1 MKDDVLNKAILS
13 GIISLDV
20 LIEKS
25 KKAQIGEVR
34 TWRGGKF
41 KKTKEG
47 KWEPVIENK
56 EQLSIK
62 PFPGL
67 SEEAKKVESRF
78 LKYLNDNLE
87 DVEKLYKK
95 NFDNVISAD
104 LVKELSEDYRRDSLN
119 YSVAVHQPS
128 SEFTKYIFKKA
139 LGRPKTKGKDKM
151 VLFVTGGPG
160 AGKTSGIENVED
172 IRKVKNFSDIVHDS
186 VLHSLSK
193 VKENVSLC
201 LNSGR
206 VAVIVHVY
214 RDIEESFLNGVLPR
228 MRKEKRVVP
237 LNVHIDKHIKAN
249 KAILE
254 TFEEYK
260 GNNKVDI
267 RFVDNSRG
275 FKEAAEVDFNEF
287 KSKEIKDFDYYKN
300 NIINKLNEYYE
311 RGEISREEFK
321 LLVGEEEV
329 GRLHGR
335 GKGEYVSKGIGKFIR
350 TGNSFGNSFEESRIN
365 QVINKAIGA
374 GIIDVD
380 FIIEKAWKKHP
391 VGTVMTRK
399 DGRKYKK
406 ISETG
411 NSNKDWQLVTDAK
424 NKTEESTQKRTKSGE
439 QGGGEI
445 NAKDLPEQAK
455 NTSETALQNAIKRSP
470 DPVVREAAHKEMERR
485 QKEEVPQEEKEVGE
499 KSETKKSEKNE
510 WVKEKGNSA
519 KVEKVDISILKTN
532 PNEKWNKRYEEKG
545 FGKEYT
551 DKIAAALK
559 SGVKIPAIEVKR
571 SDNTIIDGQHRYKA
585 ALKAGLTEI
594 GVQYYEDKKEKLNDQ
609 IVKDL
614 DIVVSKLESWL
625 DDKDLNTAELQSIID
640 KLKAGKISEA
650 YKQWKDSNLGYE
662 LRTTHELIKKLDI
675 DFNMD
680 KEFGL
685 DFATKPGTYDVW
697 RSGEVGD
704 QKNGV
709 FFSISEDDAKAYSEG
724 GERKT
729 KKYKIN
735 IKNPLVVKRVEYAYA
750 ELTGKSVQDIL
761 NQRNRS
767 KNLGD
772 WWVSLDSKVAKLAK
786 QKGYDAITY
795 TSPAPPAIR
804 EVVGLYKENI
814 NEVTEDIKKSILG
827 EENFND
833 VLNKPKKENE
843 IKGGKADNLSITDI
857 AKKHKVSVDK
867 IKSQLIMGVKVEME
881 HTNDPKKALEIA
893 MDHLTESPEYYT
905 KLKEMEQSFED

>member
-34 TWRGGKF
+34 TWKGGKF

-186 VLHSLSK
+186 ILHSLSK
-193 VKENVSLC
+193 VKENVSLG

-455 NTSETALQNAIKRSP
+455 NTSESALQNTIKQSP
-470 DPVVREAAHKEMERR
+470 NPELRQAAHKELERR
-485 QKEEVPQEEKEVGE
+485 QNEEVPK
-499 KSETKKSEKNE
+499 
-510 WVKEKGNSA
+510 
-519 KVEKVDISILKTN
+519 
-532 PNEKWNKRYEEKG
+532 
-545 FGKEYT
+545 
-551 DKIAAALK
+551 
-559 SGVKIPAIEVKR
+559 
-571 SDNTIIDGQHRYKA
+571 
-585 ALKAGLTEI
+585 
-594 GVQYYEDKKEKLNDQ
+594 EDKKEKLNDQ

-833 VLNKPKKENE
+833 VLDKPKKENE